1 MNKIKSYDLEN
12 FVVEIEAGVLLND
25 LAEDC
30 LSKGMLFP
38 PDPGEKFA
46 CVGGNV
52 ATNAGGMR
60 AVKYGTTRDYVR
72 AMTVVLPTGEITR
85 FGATVSKTSSGYSLL
100 NLMIGSEGTLGI
112 ITELTMKI
120 IPKPKNVVSFAHPC

>member
-1 MNKIKSYDLEN
+1 MLRSKLE
-12 FVVEIEAGVLLND
+12 FLLND

-30 LSKGMLFP
+30 LTRGMLYP

-60 AVKYGTTRDYVR
+60 AVKYGATRDYVR
-72 AMTVVLPTGEITR
+72 AMTVVLPTGEITHFR
-85 FGATVSKTSSGYSLL
+85 CNCIKNIFRIFTAKSHDRIRRNIGDYYRIDIKNHSGSK
-100 NLMIGSEGTLGI
+100 GSCFSDHSI
-112 ITELTMKI
+112 
-120 IPKPKNVVSFAHPC
+120 